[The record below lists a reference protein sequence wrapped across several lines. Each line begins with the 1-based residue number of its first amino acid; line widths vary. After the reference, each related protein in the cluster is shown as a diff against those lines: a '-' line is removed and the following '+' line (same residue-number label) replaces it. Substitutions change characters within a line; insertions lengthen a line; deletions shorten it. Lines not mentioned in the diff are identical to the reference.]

1 MDVTWLGRESI
12 LTMVSMVVS
21 VTDFKMCSP
30 LPTLYVLNIQ
40 ISFKNLFTLLSHS
53 AHLTPNF
60 TNPEYFVFLL
70 FEYLFQ
76 IKVLDWHQNTYKN
89 GNVTRYI
96 KKKKKNTL
104 QHVKLGKLKSGI
116 RKNWLYNELNEMQM
130 YKCKQKNNLLVIRDF
145 QQFQFFQYFVISM
158 V

>member
-76 IKVLDWHQNTYKN
+76 IKVLNQHQNTPKKDKI
-89 GNVTRYI
+89 TRYI
-96 KKKKKNTL
+96 KKNKKLCNTL
-104 QHVKLGKLKSGI
+104 
-116 RKNWLYNELNEMQM
+116 NCEY
-130 YKCKQKNNLLVIRDF
+130 
-145 QQFQFFQYFVISM
+145 
-158 V
+158 